1 MKKQILLL
9 VLLIGTISVFAQTGN
24 IKGFIYNKET
34 GEPVLFTNVYLKG
47 TTYGA
52 PTDVNGFY
60 AISKV
65 PTGEY
70 TLTVTYLGYDTLQI
84 PIRVTPGGSITKN
97 LYLQPSAITIDDI
110 VVSAERQEMQT
121 DVRTAVVKVTPR
133 QIERLPSVGAEV
145 DIAQYIQVIPGV
157 VFTGDQGG
165 QLYIRGGAP
174 IHNKV
179 LLDGMTIYNPF
190 HSIGMFSVF
199 DTDLLLNADIFTG
212 GFNAE
217 YGGRISSIMDLRT
230 RDGNKTRFSAK
241 ASSNTFASRLLLEG
255 PIKKFTEENASS
267 ISYALSMKH
276 SYLEQSSK
284 ELYPYAADGGLPF
297 DFTDFYG
304 KISFNGKTG
313 NKLSVFG
320 FNFNDNVNY
329 QGTTSLSWQNVGG
342 GANAVIVPSDGSSL
356 INFHV
361 NFSNYDISMET
372 SEGKPSSSSIRDFAF
387 GLDVKSFVGKQE
399 VSFGFDFSGYKTD
412 YSFYNAYGLNLDHAQ
427 NTAELSGFAK
437 FKGTFGN
444 LIVEPGLRF
453 IYYASIGEPSIEP
466 RIGAKY
472 KITDKLRLKASAGL
486 YSQNLIA
493 SNSQRSIVDLFYGF
507 LSSPESLPNDFD
519 GEEVDTKLQKA
530 KHLVGGIEYDLGN
543 RITFNFESYY
553 KLMKPL
559 VSINPNKQFDE
570 NTLFDV
576 PEILT
581 TQYMI
586 EEGDAYGF
594 DLSMKYDYKRLYVWT
609 VGSWGYVN
617 RKGLFYDPIQQEAVM
632 EKYPPHFDRRLSV
645 NLLFSYTLGSKLN
658 WIVSARW
665 NYGSGFPFTP
675 RSAYFESLSLNSMTD
690 NYTSS
695 NGDVGII
702 YGENNGSRLTSYH
715 RLDINVKRKFF
726 FKGDA
731 ELEIIGSVT
740 NVYDRNNIFYISGL
754 GSDMIYQLP
763 ILPSLGMTF
772 KF

>member
-1 MKKQILLL
+1 MMRNLLL
-9 VLLIGTISVFAQTGN
+9 IVILFTSFNLIGQTASV
-24 IKGFIYNKET
+24 KGFIYNKET

-65 PTGEY
+65 PPGNY
-70 TLTVTYLGYDTLQI
+70 ILTVTYLGFDTLTENINLKQGQSLT
-84 PIRVTPGGSITKN
+84 RN
-97 LYLQPSAITIDDI
+97 LYLNPSAITIDDI
-110 VVSAERQEMQT
+110 VVSAERQEMQQE
-121 DVRTAVVKVTPR
+121 VRTAVVKVTPR
-133 QIERLPSVGAEV
+133 QIEKLPSMGAEV

-199 DTDLLLNADIFTG
+199 DTDLLLNADIYTG

-230 RDGNKTRFSAK
+230 RDGNKTKFSGK
-241 ASSNTFASRLLLEG
+241 LSTNTFASRLLLEG
-255 PIKKFTEENASS
+255 PIKKFSDEDASS
-267 ISYALSMKH
+267 ISYAISMKH

-284 ELYPYAADGGLPF
+284 EIYDYASEDGLPF
-297 DFTDFYG
+297 NFTDFYG
-304 KISFNGKTG
+304 KLSMNGKSG
-313 NKLSVFG
+313 NKISLFG

-329 QGTTSLSWQNVGG
+329 QGRTELGWQNVGG
-342 GANAVIVPSDGSSL
+342 GANAVVVPSDGNSL

-372 SEGKPSSSSIRDFAF
+372 SEEKPSSSSIRDFAF
-387 GLDVKSFVGKQE
+387 GIDVKSFVGSHD
-399 VSFGFDFSGYKTD
+399 VSFGFDFSGFATEYE
-412 YSFYNAYGLNLDHAQ
+412 FFNAYGLNMNHSQ
-427 NTAELSGFAK
+427 NTAEISVFGK
-437 FKGTFGN
+437 FKGSWGN
-444 LIVEPGLRF
+444 FIVEPGLRF
-453 IYYASIGEPSIEP
+453 IYYASIGEPVLEP
-466 RIGAKY
+466 RVGAKY
-472 KITDKLRLKASAGL
+472 KITDRFRLKASAGL

-507 LSSPESLPNDFD
+507 LSSPESLPDSFD
-519 GEEVDTKLQKA
+519 GESVDTKLQKA
-530 KHLVGGIEYDLGN
+530 KHIVGGVEYDLN
-543 RITFNFESYY
+543 SRITINIESYY
-553 KLMKPL
+553 KLMNPL

-570 NTLFDV
+570 NTQFSV

-586 EEGDAYGF
+586 EEGDAYGL
-594 DLSMKYDYKRLYVWT
+594 DLSVKYDYKRLYVWT

-617 RKGLFYDPIQQEAVM
+617 RKGLFYDAVEQEAIM
-632 EKYPPHFDRRLSV
+632 ENYPPHFDRRLSV
-645 NLLFSYTLGSKLN
+645 NLLFSYTLGAKLN

-675 RSAYFESLSLNSMTD
+675 RSAYFESLSLESMTD
-690 NYTSS
+690 NYANT
-695 NGDVGII
+695 NGDIGII
-702 YGENNGSRLTSYH
+702 YGDNNGSRLTAYH
-715 RLDINVKRKFF
+715 RLDLNLKRKFF

-731 ELEIIGSVT
+731 EMELVASVT
-740 NVYDRNNIFYISGL
+740 NVYDRNNIFYVSGL
-754 GSDMIYQLP
+754 GSEIIYQLP

>member
-1 MKKQILLL
+1 MKKNYLLL
-9 VLLIGTISVFAQTGN
+9 VLWIGVISVFGQTGN
-24 IKGFIYNKET
+24 IKGFIFNKET
-34 GEPVLFTNVYLKG
+34 GEPVIFTNVYLKG

-52 PTDVNGFY
+52 PTDLNGFY

-65 PTGEY
+65 PSGEY
-70 TLTVTYLGYDTLQI
+70 TLTVTYLGYDSLMI
-84 PIRVTPGGSITKN
+84 PIRVNPGQSLTKN
-97 LYLQPSAITIDDI
+97 LYLNPSAIRIDDI
-110 VVSAERQEMQT
+110 VVSAERQEMQQE
-121 DVRTAVVKVTPR
+121 VRTAVVKVTPR
-133 QIERLPSVGAEV
+133 QIEKLPSVGAEV

-157 VFTGDQGG
+157 IFTGDQGG

-230 RDGNKTRFSAK
+230 REGNKTRFSGK
-241 ASSNTFASRLLLEG
+241 LSTNTFASRLLLEG
-255 PIKKFTEENASS
+255 PIKKFTDDNPSS
-267 ISYALSMKH
+267 ISYAISMKH

-284 ELYPYAADGGLPF
+284 ELYPYVADGGLPF
-297 DFTDFYG
+297 NFTDFYG
-304 KISFNGKTG
+304 KVSFTGRSG
-313 NKLSVFG
+313 NKLNLFG

-329 QGTTSLSWQNVGG
+329 QGRTSLNWQNVGA
-342 GANAVIVPSDGSSL
+342 GANAVLVPSDGSSL

-361 NFSNYDISMET
+361 NFSDYNISMET
-372 SEGKPSSSSIRDFAF
+372 SEGNPSTSSIRDFAF

-399 VSFGFDFSGYKTD
+399 VSFGFDFSGFKTD
-412 YSFYNAYGLNLDHAQ
+412 YSFFNAYSLNLSHTQ
-427 NTAELSGFAK
+427 NTAEFGAFTK
-437 FKGTFGN
+437 FKGSWGN
-444 LIVEPGLRF
+444 FIVEPGLRF
-453 IYYASIGEPSIEP
+453 TYYASIGEPILEP
-466 RIGAKY
+466 RLGAKY
-472 KITDKLRLKASAGL
+472 KITDKLRIKASGGF

-507 LSSPESLPNDFD
+507 LSSPESLPSSFN

-530 KHLVGGIEYDLGN
+530 RHIVGGVEYDLGN
-543 RITFNFESYY
+543 RISLNFESYY
-553 KLMKPL
+553 KIMKPL

-570 NTLFDV
+570 NTIFQV

-617 RKGLFYDPIQQEAVM
+617 RMGLFYDPLLQEAIM

-645 NLLFSYTLGSKLN
+645 NLLFSYTLGDKLN
-658 WIVSARW
+658 WVVSARW

-675 RSAYFESLSLNSMTD
+675 RSAYYESLSLSSMTD
-690 NYTSS
+690 NYATS

-715 RLDINVKRKFF
+715 RLDINLKRKFF

-731 ELEIIGSVT
+731 EMEIIGSLT

-754 GSDMIYQLP
+754 GSDLIYQLP
-763 ILPSLGMTF
+763 ILPSIGMTF